1 MIQHRLAL
9 CLRQLPTGE
18 ACLHDALRG
27 VKGQGPCRR
36 RPPSADGRIR
46 TRLSRNLRF
55 RRNSSP
61 RPKEPDS
68 SPTPKHN
75 GNNPHIDTT
84 IRLCYDK
91 KRRRICLRQN
101 CTSHLKASSGQGENP
116 YRRYS
121 PRTDDGDKGR
131 SPPTRCDSGADS
143 YSLDERRKRHRAR
156 IPYGRTAAAPL
167 ERICFRGLCAF

>member
-1 MIQHRLAL
+1 MPFAGSRGRAPAVGD
-9 CLRQLPTGE
+9 LRPQTE
-18 ACLHDALRG
+18 ESARAFRG
-27 VKGQGPCRR
+27 ISD
-36 RPPSADGRIR
+36 SAE
-46 TRLSRNLRF
+46 TAHPAQRN
-55 RRNSSP
+55 P
-61 RPKEPDS
+61 IPAPH
-68 SPTPKHN
+68 PKHN

-121 PRTDDGDKGR
+121 PRTDDGDKDR